1 MSASTSPDAAPMSA
15 TTSPGAAMSAVTA
28 TDGASMGAAT
38 AVARHAPQLGPLGGP
53 VAGID
58 IGGTKIAVLIV
69 DADGAVLGRA
79 TRSSSAGDQT
89 APPRPSSTARRRP
102 SRARA

>member
-1 MSASTSPDAAPMSA
+1 MIDDLRRPRRP
-15 TTSPGAAMSAVTA
+15 
-28 TDGASMGAAT
+28 
-38 AVARHAPQLGPLGGP
+38 GP

-79 TRSSSAGDQT
+79 THVSSVGDQDG
-89 APPRPSSTARRRP
+89 AVPAIAAALDEALANAEPRRATTSSRSASASLAGSTRNA
-102 SRARA
+102 AT